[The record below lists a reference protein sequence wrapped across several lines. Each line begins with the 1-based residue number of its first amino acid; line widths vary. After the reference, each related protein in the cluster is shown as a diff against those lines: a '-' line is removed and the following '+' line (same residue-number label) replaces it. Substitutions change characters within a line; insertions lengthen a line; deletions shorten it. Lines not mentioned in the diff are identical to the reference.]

1 MIYII
6 KGKVMN
12 CQINFL
18 VFFLLTSFLILTC
31 SCFSPVQVYA
41 DEIFLDNGDRITGK
55 IITMEEGRL
64 TIATSYAGDISVTW
78 ADIENVK
85 TDDPV
90 KVLLKDETFI
100 QGIIKESTEGKI
112 KLETVSIHETVSFD
126 LADVK
131 SINQAPADIE
141 PTVKLKARF
150 NLGSTSA
157 KGNTETESQHFDGEF
172 VARTEKNRYTVGAE
186 INRAEDDGEP
196 TVNNS
201 IGYIKYDHFLT
212 DKWFLY
218 SNALF
223 EKDRFKDLN
232 LRTALGLGAGY
243 QILESQSINLSGEAG
258 LTYINKDFDNAPDEG
273 YPAGRWAVNFDKYF
287 FDKFIQFFHFN
298 EGFFGVEDRDDIL
311 IRSRTGFRIPVY
323 KAFNATFQI
332 NYDWDKRPSPGLKKT
347 DMMYILS
354 LGYQIDK

>member
-1 MIYII
+1 MVYRTYPLII
-6 KGKVMN
+6 FVLTL
-12 CQINFL
+12 FY
-18 VFFLLTSFLILTC
+18 FFTS
-31 SCFSPVQVYA
+31 QVYA

-64 TIATSYAGDISVTW
+64 TITTSYAGDISVTW
-78 ADIENVK
+78 AEIASVK
-85 TDDPV
+85 TDSHIQ
-90 KVLLKDETFI
+90 VLLNDGTFL
-100 QGIIKESTEGKI
+100 QGIIKESDEKEI
-112 KLETVSIHETVSFD
+112 RLEIDSIAETVSFH
-126 LADVK
+126 LANVK
-131 SINQAPADIE
+131 SINPAPVDIE
-141 PTVKLKARF
+141 PIVKLKARF
-150 NLGSTSA
+150 NLGSTLA

-186 INRAEDDGEP
+186 INRVEDDGEQ

-201 IGYIKYDHFLT
+201 IGYIKYDHFVT
-212 DKWFLY
+212 NKWFLY

-232 LRTALGLGAGY
+232 LLTALGMGAGY

-298 EGFFGVEDRDDIL
+298 EGFLGVEDTDDIL

-323 KAFNATFQI
+323 KAFNVTFQI

-347 DMMYILS
+347 DWMYILT
-354 LGYQIDK
+354 LGYQFDT